1 MRICTRDS
9 ELAMRQT
16 EMFMELLAA
25 KHPDAKMDVMPMK
38 SSGDL
43 DLSSP
48 LDKLQGFGAFVKEL
62 DAALL
67 SGKADVSVNSMKD
80 MPVDV
85 PEGLCVAAIL
95 PRGPICDVSI
105 PCALS
110 DIPEGAVVGTS
121 SIRRSAEI
129 KEHRPDIVLKN
140 LRGNVRTRLSK
151 LESGM
156 YDAIILAHA
165 GVYRLGIDMEMH
177 MLPPD
182 EFIPAPAQ
190 GAIAVVCRSDD
201 KDMIEL
207 LSSVDDPDT
216 RHETNA
222 ERRLMKL
229 LGAGCSSP
237 VGINAR
243 VTGDVMHIN
252 AVTYFDGICRKSV
265 RDIPIEDNE
274 KELSEMAE
282 ELVGSE

>member
-1 MRICTRDS
+1 MKVCTRDS
-9 ELAMRQT
+9 ELAMKQT
-16 EMFMELLAA
+16 EMFMEALGK
-25 KHPDAKMDVMPMK
+25 KHPGVDVEIMPMK

-62 DAALL
+62 DTALL

-85 PEGLCVAAIL
+85 PEGLCIAAVL

-110 DIPEGAVVGTS
+110 DIPKGATVGTS

-129 KEHRPDIVLKN
+129 REHRPDLILKN

-165 GVYRLGIDMEMH
+165 EVYRLGIDMEMH

-182 EFIPAPAQ
+182 EFVPAPAQ

-201 KDMIEL
+201 TETIEL
-207 LSSVDDPDT
+207 LSST
-216 RHETNA
+216 GELETW
-222 ERRLMKL
+222 R
-229 LGAGCSSP
+229 
-237 VGINAR
+237 
-243 VTGDVMHIN
+243 
-252 AVTYFDGICRKSV
+252 
-265 RDIPIEDNE
+265 
-274 KELSEMAE
+274 
-282 ELVGSE
+282 